1 MNPDFKLCLEKKK
14 IVPFTEGKSLVNKK
28 LRTASED
35 LADGKFGLI
44 HGKYK
49 WSTIQGYYSMF
60 HTARALLYSRGFRE
74 KSHHCL
80 HVALI
85 AFSVDEKKLG
95 VEFVESFKN
104 AMMLREDAD
113 YRTHFSKS
121 GAKVILEKAE
131 EFLNKTKELLE
142 TELKKT

>member
-1 MNPDFKLCLEKKK
+1 MSPDFKSCLDKNK
-14 IVPFTEGKSLVNKK
+14 IISFPKGRNLVNKE
-28 LRTASED
+28 LRTAGED

-44 HGKYK
+44 HGKNK

-80 HVALI
+80 SVALS
-85 AFSVDEKKLG
+85 ALFVEEKKLG
-95 VEFVESFKN
+95 VEFVESFRN

-113 YRTHFSKS
+113 YRTRFSKS
-121 GAKVILEKAE
+121 GAKVVLEKAE
-131 EFLNKTKELLE
+131 EFLNKAKEILG
-142 TELKKT
+142 KD

>member
-14 IVPFTEGKSLVNKK
+14 IVPFSKGKSLVKK
-28 LRTASED
+28 ELRTANDD

-85 AFSVDEKKLG
+85 ALFVKEKKLG
-95 VEFVESFKN
+95 VEFVESFRN

-113 YRTHFSKS
+113 YRTNFSKY
-121 GAKVILEKAE
+121 GAKVVLEKAE
-131 EFLNKTKELLE
+131 EFLNRAKELLE
-142 TELKKT
+142 KELKQT